1 MHAIVSVLSLFLL
14 FNLGLAWE
22 ETSSAAYIAKTAA
35 EKNAIIAANV
45 IEAKMTTESNFL
57 KQHFGHGCIERRRR
71 LNNPI

>member
-45 IEAKMTTESNFL
+45 IEAKMTTE
-57 KQHFGHGCIERRRR
+57 
-71 LNNPI
+71 